1 MKRISDLRFGFLI
14 LLVLCMATPVYASLV
29 TVHMIGDSTMANKED
44 EKFPEKGWGQAFAEL
59 VGDSVQVDNR
69 AMDGRS
75 SKSFI
80 AEGRWTAVLQ
90 KLKKSDYVIMQFGH
104 NDEKV
109 DTPRGTT
116 IYDYKQNLKRFI
128 AETRAK
134 GAIPILLT
142 PVTRRTFF
150 EGKLIDS
157 HGVYSEAAREVAK
170 EEKVSFIDA
179 HRISENIILNLGE
192 QASKEL
198 FLWLEPGQYANY
210 PDGKK
215 DNTHFNWKGARKIA
229 EAVALE
235 IKQMDIPLSKLLK

>member
-1 MKRISDLRFGFLI
+1 MKKISNLRFGFLI
-14 LLVLCMATPVYASLV
+14 LLVLCVTTPIYATLV
-29 TVHMIGDSTMANKED
+29 TVHMIGDSTMANKGK
-44 EKFPEKGWGQAFAEL
+44 EKFPETGWGQAFAEL
-59 VGDSVQVDNR
+59 AGDSVQVDNR

-75 SKSFI
+75 SRSFI

-90 KLKKSDYVIMQFGH
+90 KLKESDYVIIQFGH

-116 IYDYKQNLKRFI
+116 IYDFKQNLKRFI

-134 GAIPILLT
+134 GATPILLT
-142 PVTRRTFF
+142 PVTRRTFTN
-150 EGKLIDS
+150 GKLIDS
-157 HGVYSEAAREVAK
+157 HGAYSEAAREVAQ

-179 HRISENIILNLGE
+179 HRISENIVLNLGE

-198 FLWLEPGQYANY
+198 FLWVEPGQYAYY

-215 DNTHFNWKGARKIA
+215 DNTHFNWQGARKIA
-229 EAVALE
+229 EAMAVE
-235 IKQMDIPLSKLLK
+235 IKQMDLPLSKLLK